1 MHITFCFNQLDVF
14 NKYVQL
20 HCPTV
25 YMGLVNVPILEASF
39 MLLDLIFDDPVKTV
53 TSVTPSLEYVPF
65 FYLWIYLGVI

>member
-1 MHITFCFNQLDVF
+1 
-14 NKYVQL
+14 
-20 HCPTV
+20 
-25 YMGLVNVPILEASF
+25 MGLVNVPILEASF